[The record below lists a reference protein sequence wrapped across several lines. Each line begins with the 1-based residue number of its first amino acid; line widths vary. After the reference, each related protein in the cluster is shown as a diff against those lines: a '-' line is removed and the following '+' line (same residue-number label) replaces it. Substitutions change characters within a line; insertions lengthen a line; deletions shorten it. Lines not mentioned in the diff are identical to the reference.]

1 MELKL
6 NKIYR
11 AGDDG
16 SIVHISIEA
25 TYGWNGDMCRDM
37 IRINYNENKREA
49 FMTVKM
55 LNPGVGALAARIL
68 ELITGINYHAKSVK
82 NPPRFIIEMLAEKLS
97 LQYDPL
103 EVDKHLS

>member
-25 TYGWNGDMCRDM
+25 TYGWGGDMFRDA
-37 IRINYNENKREA
+37 IRIYYNEKKREA
-49 FMTVKM
+49 FMTVKA
-55 LNPGVGALAARIL
+55 LNPGIGAVAARIL
-68 ELITGINYHAKSVK
+68 ELMTGTNYRAASVK
-82 NPPRFIIEMLAEKLS
+82 NPPRFVIEMLAEKLS
-97 LQYDPL
+97 LQYDSH
-103 EVDKHLS
+103 EVDKHLG